1 MRGAHPRVVLGLHRS
16 RHERRLLTAAL
27 DLGVTAIDTS
37 TNYISFRSHEILA
50 RTVGDL
56 LPKFTLS
63 TKVGY
68 FPRRDRAEHSL
79 DPVRLCGAVEQ
90 AARELRREPDVVFLH
105 NPEHS
110 LQEASSETVPHNM
123 DVLAQA
129 CAALDDATA
138 RGLCG
143 AWGIASWDPSP
154 LQTLIG
160 TTMPRPSVL
169 MVRAG
174 LLVGSRTL
182 DAADSLT
189 AAWGMSDGMVWGMSP
204 FGGSTGTPVWDRID
218 PRVFL
223 VGDSAGLSR
232 LQAAFRAAYH
242 LPRIDVLAVG
252 TDDPAHLGELIGAL
266 AGEVD
271 ERAIHE
277 YRNLL
282 RDRSRGQPV

>member
-1 MRGAHPRVVLGLHRS
+1 MRGADPRVVLGLHRS
-16 RHERRLLTAAL
+16 RHERRLLTGAL
-27 DLGVTAIDTS
+27 DVGVTAIDTS
-37 TNYISFRSHEILA
+37 TNYLGFRSHEVLA
-50 RTVGDL
+50 RTAGDL
-56 LPKFTLS
+56 LPEFTLS

-68 FPRRDRAEHSL
+68 FPSLDRAEHSL
-79 DPVRLCGAVEQ
+79 NPIRLYGAVEQ
-90 AARELRREPDVVFLH
+90 SARDLGREPDVVFLH

-110 LQEASSETVPHNM
+110 LQETVPEAVPHSR

-129 CAALDDATA
+129 CAILDDAA
-138 RGLCG
+138 SKGLCG

-154 LQTLIG
+154 LRNLID

-174 LLVGSRTL
+174 LLVGIRTL
-182 DAADSLT
+182 DAADALA
-189 AAWGMSDGMVWGMSP
+189 AAWGLSDGMVWGMSP
-204 FGGSTGTPVWDRID
+204 FGGSTGVPVWDRID

-223 VGDSAGLSR
+223 RDNAGLSR
-232 LQAAFRAAYH
+232 VQAAFRAAYD
-242 LPRIDVLAVG
+242 LPQVDVLAVG
-252 TDDPAHLGELIGAL
+252 TDDPAHLDELIGAL

-282 RDRSRGQPV
+282 RDRLRGQLV